1 LTQSLSAW
9 LITRPFNLTLSGQ
22 IYYNIGIMKQKLQN
36 LQQQFEAEKASIK
49 TAADLE
55 AAENK
60 YLSRKAGLL
69 TGIMKGLKEAAK
81 EEVAELGTLA
91 NETKNYI
98 LSGLEEIKN
107 GLGGGTV
114 NFDFTVPGHKPPVGH
129 LHLATIAI
137 REIESIL
144 KPLGFV
150 RARHPDVEWDYY
162 AFETLNM
169 PGDHPA
175 RDDWETFFIDEAPIK
190 MNLPEDSL
198 KLVKEGRRLLT
209 PHTSSIQVR
218 EMEKA
223 SQHRDA
229 KSGGQGLPIRLMN
242 ISKCYR
248 RQIDVSHVPMF
259 HQFEG
264 LVVDRGINI
273 THLKGTIDYFVKK
286 FFGEDRVIRLR
297 PHHFQ
302 FTEPSFEV
310 DISCGLCHGTGKI
323 KNNAAVQGEAQSAES
338 CRMCKEGWL
347 ELAGAGMVHPNV
359 LKAGG
364 IDPEKYSGF
373 AFGWGVERCFSMK
386 SGLNIDDLRLMYK
399 NDLRFNEQF

>member
-1 LTQSLSAW
+1 
-9 LITRPFNLTLSGQ
+9 
-22 IYYNIGIMKQKLQN
+22 MKQKLEE
-36 LQQQFEAEKASIK
+36 LKQQFEAEKASIK
-49 TAADLE
+49 SAVDLE
-55 AAENK
+55 MAENK
-60 YLSRKAGLL
+60 YLGRKSGLL
-69 TGIMKGLKEAAK
+69 TGIMKGLKEVAK
-81 EEVAELGTLA
+81 EEVVEIGILA

-98 LSGLEEIKN
+98 LFELEAIKN
-107 GLGGGTV
+107 ELSGNSGA
-114 NFDFTVPGHKPPVGH
+114 NFDFTVPGNKPKIGH

-144 KPLGFV
+144 SPLGFV
-150 RARHPDVEWDYY
+150 RVSHPDVEWDYY

-190 MNLPEDSL
+190 MNLPANSL

-218 EMEKA
+218 EMEK
-223 SQHRDA
+223 
-229 KSGGQGLPIRLMN
+229 GILPIRIMN

-264 LVVDRGINI
+264 LVIDQGINI

-286 FFGEDRVIRLR
+286 FFGEDRTIRLR

-310 DISCGLCHGTGKI
+310 DISCGLCHGTGKLD
-323 KNNAAVQGEAQSAES
+323 NGEA
-338 CRMCKEGWL
+338 CKMCKEGWL

-364 IDPEKYSGF
+364 IDPDKYSGF

>member
-1 LTQSLSAW
+1 
-9 LITRPFNLTLSGQ
+9 
-22 IYYNIGIMKQKLQN
+22 
-36 LQQQFEAEKASIK
+36 
-49 TAADLE
+49 
-55 AAENK
+55 
-60 YLSRKAGLL
+60 
-69 TGIMKGLKEAAK
+69 MKGIKEVAK
-81 EEVAELGTLA
+81 EEIAEIGTLA

-98 LSGLEEIKN
+98 TNGIEEIKN
-107 GLGGGTV
+107 SLGGGSID
-114 NFDFTVPGHKPPVGH
+114 FDFTVPGNKPPIGH

-150 RARHPDVEWDYY
+150 RVRHPDVEWDYY

-175 RDDWETFFIDEAPIK
+175 RDDWETFFIDESPIK
-190 MNLPEDSL
+190 MHLNGNVSAIGGPALGG
-198 KLVKEGRRLLT
+198 KEGRRLLT

-218 EMEKA
+218 EMEK
-223 SQHRDA
+223 
-229 KSGGQGLPIRLMN
+229 GVLPIRMMN

-264 LVVDRGINI
+264 LVVDKGINI
-273 THLKGTIDYFVKK
+273 THLKGTIEYFVKK
-286 FFGEDRVIRLR
+286 FFGEDRTIRLR

-310 DISCGLCHGTGKI
+310 DISCGLCHGSGKI
-323 KNNAAVQGEAQSAES
+323 EAVASDGSTKTES

-359 LKAGG
+359 LRAGG
-364 IDPEKYSGF
+364 IDPNVYSGF
-373 AFGWGVERCFSMK
+373 AFGWGVERCYSMK

>member
-1 LTQSLSAW
+1 
-9 LITRPFNLTLSGQ
+9 
-22 IYYNIGIMKQKLQN
+22 MKQKLQE
-36 LQQQFEAEKASIK
+36 LKQQFEAEKASIK
-49 TAADLE
+49 SAADLE

-60 YLSRKAGLL
+60 YLGRKAGLL
-69 TGIMKGLKEAAK
+69 TNIMKGIKEVAK
-81 EEVAELGTLA
+81 EEIAEVGTLA
-91 NETKNYI
+91 NETKDYI
-98 LSGLEEIKN
+98 LSGLLEIKSA
-107 GLGGGTV
+107 LGGGAI
-114 NFDFTVPGHKPPVGH
+114 NFDFTVPGKKSPIGH

-144 KPLGFV
+144 EPLGFV
-150 RARHPDVEWDYY
+150 RTRHPDVEWDYY

-175 RDDWETFFIDEAPIK
+175 RDDWETFFIDEEPIK
-190 MNLPEDSL
+190 MNLPENSK

-218 EMEKA
+218 EMEK
-223 SQHRDA
+223 
-229 KSGGQGLPIRLMN
+229 GVLPIRMMN

-264 LVVDRGINI
+264 LVVDQGINI
-273 THLKGTIDYFVKK
+273 THLKGTIEYFVKK
-286 FFGEDRVIRLR
+286 FFGEDRTIRLR

-310 DISCGLCHGTGKI
+310 DISCGLCHGVGCK
-323 KNNAAVQGEAQSAES
+323 
-338 CRMCKEGWL
+338 MCKEGWL

-373 AFGWGVERCFSMK
+373 AFGWGVERCYSMK
-386 SGLNIDDLRLMYK
+386 SDLNIDDLRLMYK